1 MKCVSKPM
9 FLTSL
14 FPYQKCLMVA
24 LSDKEIQLQL
34 RDITNY
40 VIIPVQILVI
50 FASLVCNAF
59 VVITV
64 AHTQSLRQHPPQLM
78 LSSLAITDVIFAL
91 NALYRIILVLAHE
104 HKCPNNTT
112 NPLFARLYIQATLG
126 NMAIISIDR
135 YLAVRKLW
143 WYRAHMNKS
152 RALKMIGLPWVATVV
167 VTSLLYLESLS
178 DGPFP
183 FGKIIAFLF
192 YFLCTFCTIFSY
204 IFLFCNK
211 TPPEEVMNIRNVYER
226 EKRLANTV
234 AWILLLLVALFLPGT
249 IVPLVLIA
257 ANVPN
262 VPAYARYSVFLLLL
276 NGLLNPLVN
285 FGRNKRMRK
294 ALTKLLT
301 CSQQVE
307 PVM

>member
-1 MKCVSKPM
+1 MAAEN
-9 FLTSL
+9 TSL

-24 LSDKEIQLQL
+24 LPDKETQLQL

-50 FASLVCNAF
+50 FVSLVCNAF

-64 AHTQSLRQHPPQLM
+64 AQTQSLRQHPPQLM

-91 NALYRIILVLAHE
+91 NALYRDILVLAHE
-104 HKCPNNTT
+104 HKCPSNTT
-112 NPLFARLYIQATLG
+112 NPLFASLSIQATLG
-126 NMAIISIDR
+126 NIAIISIDR

-143 WYRAHMNKS
+143 WYRAHMTIS
-152 RALKMIGLPWVATVV
+152 RALKMTGLPWVANVV

-192 YFLCTFCTIFSY
+192 YFLCIFCTIFSH

-211 TPPEEVMNIRNVYER
+211 APLEEVMNIRSVYER

-234 AWILLLLVALFLPGT
+234 TWILLLLVVLFLPGT

-294 ALTKLLT
+294 ALRKLMT

>member
-1 MKCVSKPM
+1 MSAEN
-9 FLTSL
+9 TSL

-24 LSDKEIQLQL
+24 LSYKETQLQL

-40 VIIPVQILVI
+40 VIIPAQILVI
-50 FASLVCNAF
+50 FLSLVCNAF

-64 AHTQSLRQHPPQLM
+64 AHTQSLRQHPQLM

-91 NALYRIILVLAHE
+91 NAPYRIIPVLAHE

-112 NPLFARLYIQATLG
+112 SPLIAGLSRQATPG

-143 WYRAHMNKS
+143 WYRAHMTKS

-192 YFLCTFCTIFSY
+192 YFLCIFCTIFSH

-234 AWILLLLVALFLPGT
+234 AWILLLLLVLFLPGT

-276 NGLLNPLVN
+276 NELLNPLVN

-294 ALTKLLT
+294 ALRKLMT

-307 PVM
+307 PVL

>member
-1 MKCVSKPM
+1 MAAEN
-9 FLTSL
+9 TSL
-14 FPYQKCLMVA
+14 FPYQKCLTVA
-24 LSDKEIQLQL
+24 LSDKETQLQL

-50 FASLVCNAF
+50 FVSLVCNAF

-64 AHTQSLRQHPPQLM
+64 AQTQSLRQHPPQLM

-91 NALYRIILVLAHE
+91 NALYRDILVLAHE
-104 HKCPNNTT
+104 HKCPSNTT
-112 NPLFARLYIQATLG
+112 NPLFASLSIQATLG
-126 NMAIISIDR
+126 NIAIISIDR

-143 WYRAHMNKS
+143 WYRAHMTIS
-152 RALKMIGLPWVATVV
+152 RALKMTGLPWVANVV

-192 YFLCTFCTIFSY
+192 YFLCIFCAIFSH

-211 TPPEEVMNIRNVYER
+211 TPPEEVINIRNVYER

-234 AWILLLLVALFLPGT
+234 TWILLLLVVLFLPGT

-294 ALTKLLT
+294 ALRKLMT

>member
-1 MKCVSKPM
+1 MAAEN
-9 FLTSL
+9 TSL

-24 LSDKEIQLQL
+24 LSDRETQLQL

-50 FASLVCNAF
+50 FVSLACNAF

-91 NALYRIILVLAHE
+91 NALYRDILVLAHE

-112 NPLFARLYIQATLG
+112 NPVFASLYIQATLG
-126 NMAIISIDR
+126 NMAIISVDR

-143 WYRAHMNKS
+143 WYRAHMTKS

-192 YFLCTFCTIFSY
+192 YFLCIFCTIFSH

-211 TPPEEVMNIRNVYER
+211 TPPRGSY
-226 EKRLANTV
+226 
-234 AWILLLLVALFLPGT
+234 
-249 IVPLVLIA
+249 
-257 ANVPN
+257 
-262 VPAYARYSVFLLLL
+262 
-276 NGLLNPLVN
+276 
-285 FGRNKRMRK
+285 
-294 ALTKLLT
+294 
-301 CSQQVE
+301 
-307 PVM
+307 

>member
-1 MKCVSKPM
+1 
-9 FLTSL
+9 
-14 FPYQKCLMVA
+14 MVA
-24 LSDKEIQLQL
+24 LSDKETQLQL

-50 FASLVCNAF
+50 FVSLVCNAF

-64 AHTQSLRQHPPQLM
+64 AQTQSLRQHPPQLM

-91 NALYRIILVLAHE
+91 NALYRDILVLAHE
-104 HKCPNNTT
+104 HKCPSNTT
-112 NPLFARLYIQATLG
+112 NPLFASLSIQATLG

-152 RALKMIGLPWVATVV
+152 RALKMIGLPWVATVL

-192 YFLCTFCTIFSY
+192 YFLCIFCTIFSH

-234 AWILLLLVALFLPGT
+234 AWILLLLLVLFLPGT

-257 ANVPN
+257 ANAPN
-262 VPAYARYSVFLLLL
+262 VPAYARYSIFLLLL

-294 ALTKLLT
+294 TLRKLMT

>member
-1 MKCVSKPM
+1 MAAES
-9 FLTSL
+9 TSL

-24 LSDKEIQLQL
+24 LSDKETQLQL

-50 FASLVCNAF
+50 FVSLVCNAF

-64 AHTQSLRQHPPQLM
+64 AQTQSLRQHPPQLM

-91 NALYRIILVLAHE
+91 NALYRDILVLAHE
-104 HKCPNNTT
+104 HKCPSNTT
-112 NPLFARLYIQATLG
+112 NPLFASLSIQATLG

-152 RALKMIGLPWVATVV
+152 RALKMIVLPWVATVV

-192 YFLCTFCTIFSY
+192 YFLCIFCTIFSH

-234 AWILLLLVALFLPGT
+234 AWILLLLLVLFLPGT

-262 VPAYARYSVFLLLL
+262 VSAYARYGVFLLLL

-285 FGRNKRMRK
+285 FGRNKRIRRALRK
-294 ALTKLLT
+294 LMT

-307 PVM
+307 PIM

>member
-1 MKCVSKPM
+1 
-9 FLTSL
+9 
-14 FPYQKCLMVA
+14 MVA
-24 LSDKEIQLQL
+24 LPDKETQLQL

-40 VIIPVQILVI
+40 VIILVQILVI
-50 FASLVCNAF
+50 FVSLVCNAF

-64 AHTQSLRQHPPQLM
+64 AQTQSLRQHPPQLM

-91 NALYRIILVLAHE
+91 NALYRDILVLAHE
-104 HKCPNNTT
+104 HKCPSNTT
-112 NPLFARLYIQATLG
+112 NPLFASLSIQATLG

-152 RALKMIGLPWVATVV
+152 RALKMIVLPWVATVV

-192 YFLCTFCTIFSY
+192 YFLCIFCTIFSH

-234 AWILLLLVALFLPGT
+234 AWILLLLLVLFLPGT

-262 VPAYARYSVFLLLL
+262 VPAYARYGVFLLLL

-285 FGRNKRMRK
+285 FGRNKRIRRALRK
-294 ALTKLLT
+294 LMT

-307 PVM
+307 PIM